1 MLVSLL
7 NDANEFFRSRL
18 CAPTLSRL
26 TQTRLQIQ
34 SPDLKLKIALFRLFP
49 IVLVSFL
56 NDVNEFIT
64 TLHIFLQKRLATGIA
79 SLSLMIPFFS
89 KNSRLGYFFH
99 AKNLLNDANE
109 FITTLHLFLR
119 KRLAT
124 GIASLSLMIPFF
136 SKNSRLGY
144 FFHAKNL
151 LNDANEFFRSRL
163 CPPTLSRLTQT
174 RLQINLPWS
183 SYRKRPPPD

>member
-64 TLHIFLQKRLATGIA
+64 TLHLFLQKRLATGIA

-99 AKNLLNDANE
+99 AKNLLNDA
-109 FITTLHLFLR
+109 T
-119 KRLAT
+119 
-124 GIASLSLMIPFF
+124 
-136 SKNSRLGY
+136 
-144 FFHAKNL
+144 
-151 LNDANEFFRSRL
+151 EFFRSRL